1 MSYTDKNWIQGVH
14 QKAKIIATV
23 GPASRE
29 KKILIE
35 LIKAGADVF
44 RLNFSHGTHQD
55 HQKTIDMV
63 REINAELGTH
73 IALLQDLQGPKIR
86 VDQVENGGVEI
97 IEGQTLIITT
107 DDMLGTK
114 DKVSTSYKLL
124 AKDVNIGDS
133 ILIDDGN
140 LEVKVTSVR
149 GEDVHTEVIYGGIL
163 ESRKGIKY
171 L

>member
-1 MSYTDKNWIQGVH
+1 MSYTDKNWIQEVH

-29 KKILIE
+29 KGTLIE

-44 RLNFSHGTHQD
+44 RLNFSHGTHED

-107 DDMLGTK
+107 DD
-114 DKVSTSYKLL
+114 VSRYH
-124 AKDVNIGDS
+124 
-133 ILIDDGN
+133 
-140 LEVKVTSVR
+140 R
-149 GEDVHTEVIYGGIL
+149 
-163 ESRKGIKY
+163 
-171 L
+171 